1 MIRRRTI
8 ASPVRVEGKGL
19 FTDAPSAVVIVPAES
34 GGVSIS
40 LPAAD
45 PFPATIDRLDT
56 RPAHPA
62 FAAMPPRLTSLSPA
76 PDAPPVHTVEH
87 LLSALAGLGVTDA
100 LVRVEGGEPPIGDG
114 SAWLF
119 VGPILGV
126 GLRELGGGV
135 EPVIVRD
142 RVEITEGPASI
153 IIEPAETPSFRYE
166 LDYGPDA
173 PIPPQ
178 AAEWDGSPGTYAER
192 IARARTFCLREEAEA
207 MHAMGL
213 FAGLTPRDMLVYGA
227 DGPIDNALWVPD
239 EPARH
244 KLLDL
249 IGDLSLVGRPVL
261 GRVVARRSGHAM
273 NHEAAR
279 RLAALS

>member
-1 MIRRRTI
+1 MIPRRTI
-8 ASPVRVEGKGL
+8 AAAVRIEGKGL
-19 FTDAPSAVVIVPAES
+19 FTDTPAAVVIEPAES
-34 GGVSIS
+34 GGVTVL
-40 LPAAD
+40 LPGVGS
-45 PFPATIDRLDT
+45 FSATVDHLDT

-62 FAAMPPRLTSLSPA
+62 FAAMPARLTSLSPA

-100 LVRVEGGEPPIGDG
+100 HLRIEGGEPPIGDG

-119 VGPILGV
+119 VGPILEA

-135 EPVIVRD
+135 EPIVVRD
-142 RVEITEGPASI
+142 RIEIAQGPASI
-153 IIEPAETPSFRYE
+153 VIEPAETPSFRYE

-178 AAEWDGSPGTYAER
+178 AAEWDGSPSTYAER

-213 FAGLTPRDMLVYGA
+213 FAGLTPRDMLVFGP

-249 IGDLSLVGRPVL
+249 IGDLSLAGRPVL

-279 RLAALS
+279 RLAVLS